1 VYWEEA
7 YSNVHIERA
16 SPPRYSFLVLEKA
29 EVWYRDDSPVA
40 RLAKLIGERYGVR
53 VRRFT
58 SPRNGTVFGTVEPN
72 RDGDFAGPAVILA
85 DVAHQDLKWL
95 SDFWDHPRVRLVGI
109 LPDVDDGHPLQQDI
123 LTTARCFAL
132 LPSGASPDL
141 LCHTVEAAFANLE
154 LADREGDSFERAE
167 RVREELNQIGVAL
180 SSTRDVGSLLE
191 MILVKAREITS
202 ADAGSLYLVEASSP
216 DRGPLVV
223 PERCLRFRLTQN
235 DSRQFPYAEHTL
247 PISEESMA
255 GYAALH
261 GKVIAIEDAYSIP
274 ANSPF
279 HFNPAYDELTG
290 YRTRSLLTVPMKS
303 AHGEVIGVLQ
313 LINCKRNRAAQ
324 LHTPADFDSN
334 VRPFPPRAVNLAESL
349 ASQAA
354 VAYEN
359 SRLYQNIEA
368 MLEGFVTAAVT
379 AIEQRD
385 PTTSGHSTRVATM
398 TLGLAEAVNRTNTGT
413 YGKVGFSSEQM
424 KEIRYAA
431 LLHDFGKV
439 AVREEVLVK
448 AKKLYP
454 WQLTILQHRFEYLR
468 KQLEANRDRTKLE
481 IVLARGHEAA
491 REELSCLDEEFRQKS
506 NELEEHLHFILQ
518 ANEPTLLP
526 DRKFERLIEASRK
539 SYRDSFGREYSLLMP
554 EELDSLLIPQGTLNT
569 DERQQIESHVVHS
582 FNFLVQIPWT
592 RELKHVP
599 WIAGAHHEKLNGSGY
614 PHRLRGAE
622 IPIQAKMMT
631 ICDIFDA
638 LSAADRPYKNAVS
651 VDRALSILEV
661 CVRDHELDSDLFRI
675 FVEARIFQPSHTT
688 ISLASREGF

>member
-1 VYWEEA
+1 MYWEEA
-7 YSNVHIERA
+7 SSNVHIERA
-16 SPPRYSFLVLEKA
+16 SPPRYSFLVFEKA

-40 RLAKLIGERYGVR
+40 RLAKLIGERYGIR
-53 VRRFT
+53 ARCFT
-58 SPRNGTVFGTVEPN
+58 SPRNGKVFGTVEPS

-85 DVAHQDLKWL
+85 DVAHQDVKWL
-95 SDFWDHPRVRLVGI
+95 SDFWGHPRVRLVGI
-109 LPDVDDGHPLQQDI
+109 LPDVNDGRPFQQDI
-123 LTTARCFAL
+123 LATARCFAL
-132 LPSGASPDL
+132 LPSGASLDL
-141 LCHTVEAAFANLE
+141 LCHTVEAAFANME
-154 LADREGDSFERAE
+154 LADREDNSFERAE

-191 MILVKAREITS
+191 MILSKAREITS
-202 ADAGSLYLVEASSP
+202 ADAGSLYLVEASRP
-216 DRGPLVV
+216 DRGPSVV
-223 PERCLRFRLTQN
+223 PERCLRFKLTQN
-235 DSRQFPYAEHTL
+235 DSRQFPYAEYIL
-247 PISEESMA
+247 PINEESMA
-255 GYAALH
+255 GYSALH
-261 GKVIAIEDAYSIP
+261 GNVIAIEDAYSIP
-274 ANSPF
+274 ADSPF
-279 HFNPAYDELTG
+279 RFNPAYDELTG

-303 AHGEVIGVLQ
+303 AHSEVIGVLQ
-313 LINCKRNRAAQ
+313 LINCKRNQAAQ
-324 LHTPADFDSN
+324 LHTPGDFDSN
-334 VRPFPPRAVNLAESL
+334 VRPFTSRAVNLAESL

-359 SRLYQNIEA
+359 SRLYQDIEA

-398 TLGLAEAVNRTNTGT
+398 TLGLAEAVNRTDAGT
-413 YGKVGFSSEQM
+413 YARVRFSPQQM

-439 AVREEVLVK
+439 AVTEQVLVK

-454 WQLTILQHRFEYLR
+454 WQLTILQHRFEYVR
-468 KQLEANRDRTKLE
+468 KQMEADRDRTKLE
-481 IVLARGHEAA
+481 IVLAQGHEAA
-491 REELSCLDEEFRQKS
+491 REELSCLDEEFRKKS
-506 NELEEHLHFILQ
+506 NELAEHLHLILQ

-526 DRKFERLIEASRK
+526 DGRFDRLIEVSRK
-539 SYRDSFGREYSLLMP
+539 SYRDSLGREYGLLTS
-554 EELDSLLIPQGTLNT
+554 EELGSLLIPQGSLNT

-582 FNFLVQIPWT
+582 FNFLVQIPWS
-592 RELKHVP
+592 RELKDVP

-614 PHRLRGAE
+614 PYRLRGDA

-651 VDRALSILEV
+651 VDRALEILEMS
-661 CVRDHELDSDLFRI
+661 VRDHELDSDLFRI

-688 ISLASREGF
+688 ISLAGREGS

>member
-1 VYWEEA
+1 
-7 YSNVHIERA
+7 
-16 SPPRYSFLVLEKA
+16 
-29 EVWYRDDSPVA
+29 
-40 RLAKLIGERYGVR
+40 
-53 VRRFT
+53 
-58 SPRNGTVFGTVEPN
+58 
-72 RDGDFAGPAVILA
+72 
-85 DVAHQDLKWL
+85 
-95 SDFWDHPRVRLVGI
+95 
-109 LPDVDDGHPLQQDI
+109 
-123 LTTARCFAL
+123 
-132 LPSGASPDL
+132 
-141 LCHTVEAAFANLE
+141 
-154 LADREGDSFERAE
+154 
-167 RVREELNQIGVAL
+167 
-180 SSTRDVGSLLE
+180 
-191 MILVKAREITS
+191 
-202 ADAGSLYLVEASSP
+202 
-216 DRGPLVV
+216 
-223 PERCLRFRLTQN
+223 
-235 DSRQFPYAEHTL
+235 
-247 PISEESMA
+247 
-255 GYAALH
+255 
-261 GKVIAIEDAYSIP
+261 
-274 ANSPF
+274 
-279 HFNPAYDELTG
+279 
-290 YRTRSLLTVPMKS
+290 
-303 AHGEVIGVLQ
+303 
-313 LINCKRNRAAQ
+313 
-324 LHTPADFDSN
+324 
-334 VRPFPPRAVNLAESL
+334 
-349 ASQAA
+349 
-354 VAYEN
+354 
-359 SRLYQNIEA
+359 

-539 SYRDSFGREYSLLMP
+539 SYRDSLGREYSLLMP
-554 EELDSLLIPQGTLNT
+554 EELYSLLIPQGTLST

-599 WIAGAHHEKLNGSGY
+599 WVAGAHHEKLNGSGY
-614 PHRLRGAE
+614 PHRLRGDE

-651 VDRALSILEV
+651 VDRALEILEV

>member
-1 VYWEEA
+1 M
-7 YSNVHIERA
+7 
-16 SPPRYSFLVLEKA
+16 LEKA
-29 EVWYRDDSPVA
+29 EIWYRDDSPVA
-40 RLAKLIGERYGVR
+40 RLARLIGERYGIR
-53 VRRFT
+53 ARCLT
-58 SPRNGTVFGTVEPN
+58 SPRNGRIFGTVEPN
-72 RDGDFAGPAVILA
+72 RDGDFPGPAVILA
-85 DVAHQDLKWL
+85 DVAHQDLQWL
-95 SDFWDHPRVRLVGI
+95 SDFWGHPRIRLVGI
-109 LPDVDDGHPLQQDI
+109 LPEVDAGRPFQKDI
-123 LTTARCFAL
+123 RATARCFAL

-141 LCHTVEAAFANLE
+141 LCHTVEAAFANME

-180 SSTRDVGSLLE
+180 SSTQDVGSLLE
-191 MILVKAREITS
+191 MILGKAREITS
-202 ADAGSLYLVEASSP
+202 ADAGSLYLVEASRP
-216 DRGPLVV
+216 DRDSLVV

-235 DSRQFPYAEHTL
+235 DSRQFPYTEHTL

-274 ANSPF
+274 AGSPF

-324 LHTPADFDSN
+324 LRTLTDFDSN
-334 VRPFPPRAVNLAESL
+334 VRPFPPRAINLAESL

-359 SRLYQNIEA
+359 SRLYQDIEA

-398 TLGLAEAVNRTNTGT
+398 TLGLAEAVNRTNAGT
-413 YGKVGFSSEQM
+413 YARVWFSPQQM

-439 AVREEVLVK
+439 AVSEQVLVK

-454 WQLTILQHRFEYLR
+454 WQLAILQHRFEYVR
-468 KQLEANRDRTKLE
+468 KQMEANRDRTKLE
-481 IVLARGHEAA
+481 TVVACGLEAA
-491 REELSCLDEEFRQKS
+491 REELSRLDEEFRQKS
-506 NELEEHLHFILQ
+506 NELEKHLHLILQ
-518 ANEPTLLP
+518 ANEPSLLP
-526 DRKFERLIEASRK
+526 DGKFERLIEISRE
-539 SYRDSFGREYSLLMP
+539 SYRDSLGREYSLLTP
-554 EELDSLLIPQGTLNT
+554 EELGSLLIPQGSLNT

-582 FNFLVQIPWT
+582 FNFLVRIPWS
-592 RELKHVP
+592 RELKDVP
-599 WIAGAHHEKLNGSGY
+599 WIARAHHEKLNGSGY
-614 PHRLRGAE
+614 PYRLRGDA
-622 IPIQAKMMT
+622 IPVQAKMMT

-651 VDRALSILEV
+651 VDRALDILEMS
-661 CVRDHELDSDLFRI
+661 VRDHELDSDLFRI

-688 ISLASREGF
+688 ISLARRESF

>member
-1 VYWEEA
+1 MYL
-7 YSNVHIERA
+7 ERA
-16 SPPRYSFLVLEKA
+16 SPPRYSFLVVENA
-29 EVWYRDDSPVA
+29 EVWYRDDSPAA
-40 RLAKLIGERYGVR
+40 RLARLIGERYGIR
-53 VRRFT
+53 ARCLT
-58 SPRNGTVFGTVEPN
+58 SPRNGKVFGTVEP
-72 RDGDFAGPAVILA
+72 DQDAHFAGRAVILA

-95 SDFWDHPRVRLVGI
+95 SDFWGHPRVRLVGI
-109 LPDVDDGHPLQQDI
+109 LPECDDGRAFQQDI
-123 LTTARCFAL
+123 RATARCFAL

-141 LCHTVEAAFANLE
+141 LCHTVEAALANME
-154 LADREGDSFERAE
+154 LTDREGDSFERAE

-191 MILVKAREITS
+191 MILGKAREITS
-202 ADAGSLYLVEASSP
+202 ADAGSLYLVEASRP

-274 ANSPF
+274 ADSPF
-279 HFNPAYDELTG
+279 RFNPSYDELTG

-334 VRPFPPRAVNLAESL
+334 VRPFTPRAVNLAESL

-359 SRLYQNIEA
+359 SRLYQDIEA

-385 PTTSGHSTRVATM
+385 PTTSGHSARVATM
-398 TLGLAEAVNRTNTGT
+398 TLGLAEAVNRTNAGT
-413 YGKVGFSSEQM
+413 YARVRFSPQQM

-439 AVREEVLVK
+439 AVSEQVLVK

-454 WQLTILQHRFEYLR
+454 WQLAIVQHRFEYVR
-468 KQLEANRDRTKLE
+468 KQMEADRDRTKLE
-481 IVLARGHEAA
+481 AVLAWGRESA
-491 REELSCLDEEFRQKS
+491 REELSRLDEEFRQKS
-506 NELEEHLHFILQ
+506 NELEKHLHLILQ

-526 DRKFERLIEASRK
+526 DGRFDRLIEVSRK
-539 SYRDSFGREYSLLMP
+539 SYRDSLGREYSLLTS
-554 EELDSLLIPQGTLNT
+554 EELSSLLIPQGSLNT

-582 FNFLVQIPWT
+582 FNFLVQIPWS
-592 RELKHVP
+592 RELKDVP

-614 PHRLRGAE
+614 PYRLRGDA
-622 IPIQAKMMT
+622 IPVQAKMMT

-651 VDRALSILEV
+651 LDRALEILEM
-661 CVRDHELDSDLFRI
+661 CVRDNELDSDLFRI
-675 FVEARIFQPSHTT
+675 FVEARIFQPSRTT
-688 ISLASREGF
+688 IGLASREGF

>member
-1 VYWEEA
+1 MYWGEAPSYVYL
-7 YSNVHIERA
+7 ERA
-16 SPPRYSFLVLEKA
+16 SPPRYSFLVVENA
-29 EVWYRDDSPVA
+29 EVWYRDDSPAA
-40 RLAKLIGERYGVR
+40 RLARLIGERYGIR
-53 VRRFT
+53 ARCLT
-58 SPRNGTVFGTVEPN
+58 SPRNGKVFGTVEP
-72 RDGDFAGPAVILA
+72 DQDAHFAGRAVILA

-95 SDFWDHPRVRLVGI
+95 SDFWGHPRVRLVGI
-109 LPDVDDGHPLQQDI
+109 LPECDDGRAFQQDI
-123 LTTARCFAL
+123 RATARCFAL

-141 LCHTVEAAFANLE
+141 LCHTVEAALANME
-154 LADREGDSFERAE
+154 LTDREGDSFERAE

-191 MILVKAREITS
+191 MILGKAREITS
-202 ADAGSLYLVEASSP
+202 ADAGSLYLVEASRP

-274 ANSPF
+274 ADSPF
-279 HFNPAYDELTG
+279 RFNPSYDELTG

-334 VRPFPPRAVNLAESL
+334 VRPFTPRAVNLAESL

-359 SRLYQNIEA
+359 SRLYQDIEA

-385 PTTSGHSTRVATM
+385 PTTSGHSARVATM
-398 TLGLAEAVNRTNTGT
+398 TLGLAEAVNRTNAGT
-413 YGKVGFSSEQM
+413 YARVRFSPQQM

-439 AVREEVLVK
+439 AVSEQVLVK

-454 WQLTILQHRFEYLR
+454 WQLAIVQHRFEYVR
-468 KQLEANRDRTKLE
+468 KQMEADRDRTKLE
-481 IVLARGHEAA
+481 AVLAWGRESA
-491 REELSCLDEEFRQKS
+491 REELSRLDEEFRQKS
-506 NELEEHLHFILQ
+506 NELEKHLHLILQ

-526 DRKFERLIEASRK
+526 DGRFDRLIEVSRK
-539 SYRDSFGREYSLLMP
+539 SYRDSLGREYSLLTS
-554 EELDSLLIPQGTLNT
+554 EELSSLLIPQGSLNT

-582 FNFLVQIPWT
+582 FNFLVQIPWS
-592 RELKHVP
+592 RELKDVP

-614 PHRLRGAE
+614 PYRLRGDA
-622 IPIQAKMMT
+622 IPVQAKMMT

-651 VDRALSILEV
+651 LDRALEILEM
-661 CVRDHELDSDLFRI
+661 CVRDNELDSDLFRI
-675 FVEARIFQPSHTT
+675 FVEARIFQPSRTT
-688 ISLASREGF
+688 IGLASREGF